1 MSTQSLPSTEIQP
14 TAQDSNLLKQVWQNL
29 TKDSCP
35 YQYNFHLHTR
45 CSDGQLSPKDLM
57 RQASAIGLSGMA
69 ITDHHSTLGYEIAQK
84 WLISQSE
91 EGGSQRP
98 FPHLWTGIEI
108 TALLGKCEV
117 HILGYAFDIRSSSMQ
132 PYQQSERP
140 QGGEA
145 RADRVIDALH
155 QAGGLAILAH
165 PFRYKRPA
173 ADLLPLAVENEI
185 DGLEAYYAYGNPNP
199 WQPSDQ
205 QTEATKAFCDEYGLL
220 ATCGTD
226 THGTSL
232 LRRI

>member
-14 TAQDSNLLKQVWQNL
+14 AAQDSNLLKQVWQNL
-29 TKDSCP
+29 TETSCP
-35 YQYNFHLHTR
+35 HHYNFHLHTR

-57 RQASAIGLSGMA
+57 RQATAIGLSGMA

-84 WLISQSE
+84 WLEEQSQGS
-91 EGGSQRP
+91 GSQRP
-98 FPHLWTGIEI
+98 IPYLWTGIEI
-108 TALLGKCEV
+108 TALLGECDV
-117 HILGYAFDIRSSSMQ
+117 HILGYAFDAKCSSMQ
-132 PYQQSERP
+132 PYQQSDRP

-165 PFRYKRPA
+165 PFRYKAPA
-173 ADLLPLAVENEI
+173 TDLVALAVENRI
-185 DGLEAYYAYGNPNP
+185 DGLEAYYAYGNPKP
-199 WQPSDQ
+199 WQSSAQ
-205 QTEATKAFCDEYGLL
+205 QTEAAKALCDQYGIL

-226 THGTSL
+226 THGTNL